1 MKPAPFRY
9 HAPDTLEGALAL
21 LAEHGFDAKPLA
33 GGQSLVPAMNFRLAR
48 PAVLID
54 LNRIPGLASIE
65 PADGGAP
72 SSNGGLRLGA
82 MTRQRAAET
91 SPLVAERA
99 PLLAE
104 ALPLVAHPQIR
115 NRGTVGGSLAHADP
129 AAELPAV
136 AVALGARL
144 RAASANGERTIAA
157 ADFFTGLMA
166 TALEP
171 EELLVGIDIPPRP
184 PRSGWSFVELARRH
198 GDYALI
204 GVAAGVTLDESGRCA
219 DSRIVLVSAGEVPVA
234 VAGATAALAGADPGA
249 EAARAAA
256 EAAAAEADPPGD
268 IHASADYRRQLI
280 RVLVRRALEAAF
292 ERAAHPSG
300 GGRTGR

>member
-1 MKPAPFRY
+1 VKPAPFRY
-9 HAPDTLEGALAL
+9 HAPESLDEALAL

-48 PAVLID
+48 PAVLVD

-65 PADGGAP
+65 PADA
-72 SSNGGLRLGA
+72 NGGLRLGA
-82 MTRQRAAET
+82 MTRQRAAER
-91 SPLVAERA
+91 SALVAEHA
-99 PLLAE
+99 SLLAE

-144 RAASANGERTIAA
+144 LAARAGGRERWIPA

-171 EELLVGIDIPPRP
+171 DELLVAIEIPPP
-184 PRSGWSFVELARRH
+184 APRTGWAFRELARRH

-204 GVAAGVTLDESGRCA
+204 GVAAGVTLDGAGRCA
-219 DSRIVLVSAGEVPVA
+219 DARVVLLSAGERPVA
-234 VAGATAALAGADPGA
+234 AAGAAATLAGAEPGA
-249 EAARAAA
+249 EAARAGA

-292 ERAAHPSG
+292 ERAAAA
-300 GGRTGR
+300 GRTPS

>member
-1 MKPAPFRY
+1 VKPAPFRY
-9 HAPDTLEGALAL
+9 HAPETLEEALAL
-21 LAEHGFDAKPLA
+21 LAEHGSDAKPLA

-48 PAVLID
+48 PAVLVD
-54 LNRIPGLASIE
+54 LNRIPGLAAIE
-65 PADGGAP
+65 PVDGA
-72 SSNGGLRLGA
+72 GGLHLGA

-91 SPLVAERA
+91 SPLVAGRA

-136 AVALGARL
+136 AVTLGVRL
-144 RAASANGERTIAA
+144 RAASAAGERTIDASE
-157 ADFFTGLMA
+157 FFTGLMA

-171 EELLVGIDIPPRP
+171 EELLIGIEIPPQP
-184 PRSGWSFVELARRH
+184 PRSGWSFMELARRH

-234 VAGATAALAGADPGA
+234 AAGASAALAGAELGA

-280 RVLVRRALEAAF
+280 RVLVRRALETAFARACAAA
-292 ERAAHPSG
+292 EAAP
-300 GGRTGR
+300 

>member
-1 MKPAPFRY
+1 VKPAPFRY
-9 HAPDTLEGALAL
+9 HAPDTLEEALAL

-48 PAVLID
+48 PAVLVD

-65 PADGGAP
+65 AADDDGG
-72 SSNGGLRLGA
+72 GIRLGA
-82 MTRQRAAET
+82 MTRQRAAER

-144 RAASANGERTIAA
+144 RAASTKGERTIAVG
-157 ADFFTGLMA
+157 DFFTGLMA
-166 TALEP
+166 TALGP
-171 EELLVGIDIPPRP
+171 EELLVGIEIPPQP
-184 PRSGWSFVELARRH
+184 PRSGWSFVELSRRH

-219 DSRIVLVSAGEVPVA
+219 DSRIVLVSAGEVPIA
-234 VAGATAALAGADPGA
+234 AAGAAAALAGAEPMA

-256 EAAAAEADPPGD
+256 ETAAAEADPPGD

-280 RVLVRRALEAAF
+280 RVLVRRALETAF
-292 ERAAHPSG
+292 QRARGQAS
-300 GGRTGR
+300 

>member
-9 HAPDTLEGALAL
+9 HAPDTLEEALAL
-21 LAEHGFDAKPLA
+21 LSEHGFDAKPLA

-48 PAVLID
+48 PAVLVD

-65 PADGGAP
+65 PADA
-72 SSNGGLRLGA
+72 NGGLRLGA
-82 MTRQRAAET
+82 MTRQRAAER

-136 AVALGARL
+136 ALALGARL
-144 RAASANGERTIAA
+144 RAASTKGERTIAVG
-157 ADFFTGLMA
+157 DFFTGLMA
-166 TALEP
+166 TALGP
-171 EELLVGIDIPPRP
+171 EELLVGIEIPPQP
-184 PRSGWSFVELARRH
+184 PRSGWSFVELSRRH

-219 DSRIVLVSAGEVPVA
+219 DSRIVLVSAGEVPIA
-234 VAGATAALAGADPGA
+234 AAGASAALAGAELGA

-280 RVLVRRALEAAF
+280 RVLVRRALETAF
-292 ERAAHPSG
+292 ARARAAEAKP
-300 GGRTGR
+300 

>member
-9 HAPDTLEGALAL
+9 HAPDTLAEALA
-21 LAEHGFDAKPLA
+21 ADDT
-33 GGQSLVPAMNFRLAR
+33 GG
-48 PAVLID
+48 
-54 LNRIPGLASIE
+54 
-65 PADGGAP
+65 
-72 SSNGGLRLGA
+72 GGLRLGA
-82 MTRQRAAET
+82 MVRQRAAER
-91 SPLVAERA
+91 SALVAARA

-104 ALPLVAHPQIR
+104 ALPEVAHPQIR
-115 NRGTVGGSLAHADP
+115 NRGTIGGSLAHADP
-129 AAELPAV
+129 AAELPAA

-144 RAASANGERTIAA
+144 KAASMRGERWIDA

-171 EELLVGIDIPPRP
+171 DEALIEIALPPPPPRT
-184 PRSGWSFVELARRH
+184 GWSFVELARRH

-204 GVAAGVTLDESGRCA
+204 GVAAGVTLDGAGRCT
-219 DSRIVLVSAGEVPVA
+219 DSRIILVSAGETPVVAENAAAA
-234 VAGATAALAGADPGA
+234 VADAEPRP

-292 ERAAHPSG
+292 ERAAEAEGPPP
-300 GGRTGR
+300 

>member
-9 HAPDTLEGALAL
+9 HAPETLDEALAL
-21 LAEHGFDAKPLA
+21 LAEHGADAKPLA

-48 PAVLID
+48 PSVLVD
-54 LNRIPGLASIE
+54 LNRIPALDRIE
-65 PADGGAP
+65 PVNGGGASP
-72 SSNGGLRLGA
+72 SDGGLRLGA

-91 SPLVAERA
+91 SPLVAARA

-144 RAASANGERTIAA
+144 TAASTGGERTIDA

-171 EELLVGIDIPPRP
+171 EELLVGIEVPPPP
-184 PRSGWSFVELARRH
+184 PRSGWCFVELARRH

-204 GVAAGVTLDESGRCA
+204 GVAGGVTLDAAGRCA
-219 DSRIVLVSAGEVPVA
+219 GSRIVLVSAGEVPV
-234 VAGATAALAGADPGA
+234 VATGAAAALAGAQPGA

-256 EAAAAEADPPGD
+256 ETAAAEADPPAD
-268 IHASADYRRQLI
+268 IHASADYRRQLV
-280 RVLVRRALEAAF
+280 RVLVRRALETAF
-292 ERAAHPSG
+292 QRAAQPAG
-300 GGRTGR
+300 PPP